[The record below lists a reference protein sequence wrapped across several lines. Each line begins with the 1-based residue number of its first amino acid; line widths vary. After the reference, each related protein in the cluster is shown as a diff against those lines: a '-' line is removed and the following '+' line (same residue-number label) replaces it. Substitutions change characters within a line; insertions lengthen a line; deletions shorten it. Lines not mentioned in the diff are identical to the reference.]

1 MEFIGDE
8 QSRAIW
14 NRHFIQVKSKIKQ
27 PKRTKTVKVATRK
40 GGTYSYSYADLADV
54 DKAVMDACRAVK
66 DKDGNI
72 VFAYYFDID
81 NSNDGVCVQTVMVDA
96 SGAQM
101 ITDKVW
107 FKNVNSGD
115 AQQTAG
121 LISYAK
127 RYSLSA
133 AFGIASEE
141 DDDAQNLKP
150 QDTRKRVLT
159 LDKDELDKF
168 KVDVY
173 GKKLYLKDIWQ
184 DYIEGEDPETMHWLM
199 AQKDPQTLQAIKQLL
214 DQYNLKK
221 QIKEAKEKTLKHT
234 GAQKTIKANIESKS
248 EPKRV
253 DTSNQSTEEDEIKD
267 LVDGDN
273 TDDEKQTLNLF

>member
-8 QSRAIW
+8 QSRATW
-14 NRHFIQVKSKIKQ
+14 NKHFIQVKSQIKQ
-27 PKRTKTVKVATRK
+27 PKRTHTVKVLTQK
-40 GGTYSYSYADLADV
+40 GRNYSYKYADLADV
-54 DKAVMDACRAVK
+54 DKAVMDACRQVK
-66 DKDGNI
+66 DKDGNTA
-72 VFAYYFDID
+72 FAYYFDIE
-81 NSNDGVCVQTVMVDA
+81 NSSQGVCVQTVMVDT

-107 FKNVNSGD
+107 FSNSKSED
-115 AQQTAG
+115 AQKTAS

-133 AFGIASEE
+133 AFGIASED
-141 DDDAQNLKP
+141 DDDAQSLKT

-159 LDKDELDKF
+159 LDKDELDRF
-168 KVDVY
+168 QVDVY

-221 QIKEAKEKTLKHT
+221 RIQEVKNKNLKKPEEDKKKIDKKETETEK
-234 GAQKTIKANIESKS
+234 N
-248 EPKRV
+248 
-253 DTSNQSTEEDEIKD
+253 DEIKK
-267 LVDGDN
+267 LVDGEK
-273 TDDEKQTLNLF
+273 TDDETQTLNLF

>member
-8 QSRAIW
+8 KNRAIW
-14 NRHFIQVKSKIKQ
+14 NQHFIQVKSKIKQ
-27 PKRTKTVKVATRK
+27 PKRTHVVDTVTKRGK
-40 GGTYSYSYADLADV
+40 RYGYKYADLADV

-66 DKDGNI
+66 DKDGNA

-81 NSNDGVCVQTVMVDA
+81 NSNDGVCVQTVMVDT

-107 FKNVNSGD
+107 FKNNNSGD

-141 DDDAQNLKP
+141 DDDAQNLKS
-150 QDTRKRVLT
+150 QDTRKRVMV
-159 LDKDELDKF
+159 LDMDELNSF
-168 KVDVY
+168 KVNVL
-173 GKKLYLKDIWQ
+173 GKSYLLKDIWN
-184 DYIEGEDPETMHWLM
+184 DYIENQDRETLQWLM
-199 AQKDPQTLQAIKQLL
+199 DQKDPQTLQAIKQFNDQYKMKKRL
-214 DQYNLKK
+214 DQ
-221 QIKEAKEKTLKHT
+221 AKEKKAKKPTETKKADSKDSET
-234 GAQKTIKANIESKS
+234 SKVSADDNAEKIKE
-248 EPKRV
+248 
-253 DTSNQSTEEDEIKD
+253 
-267 LVDGDN
+267 LVDGP
-273 TDDEKQTLNLF
+273 TDETEVENLF

>member
-1 MEFIGDE
+1 
-8 QSRAIW
+8 
-14 NRHFIQVKSKIKQ
+14 
-27 PKRTKTVKVATRK
+27 
-40 GGTYSYSYADLADV
+40 
-54 DKAVMDACRAVK
+54 
-66 DKDGNI
+66 
-72 VFAYYFDID
+72 
-81 NSNDGVCVQTVMVDA
+81 MVDT

-107 FKNVNSGD
+107 FKNINSGD

-150 QDTRKRVLT
+150 QDNRKRVLT
-159 LDKDELDKF
+159 LDKDELDRF
-168 KVDVY
+168 QVDVY

-221 QIKEAKEKTLKHT
+221 RIQEVKDKNLKKPEEDKKKIDKKETETEK
-234 GAQKTIKANIESKS
+234 N
-248 EPKRV
+248 
-253 DTSNQSTEEDEIKD
+253 DEIKK
-267 LVDGDN
+267 LVDGEKA
-273 TDDEKQTLNLF
+273 DDETQTLNLF

>member
-8 QSRAIW
+8 KNRAIW
-14 NRHFIQVKSKIKQ
+14 NQHFIQVKSKIKQ
-27 PKRTKTVKVATRK
+27 PKRTHVVDTVTKRGK
-40 GGTYSYSYADLADV
+40 RYGYKYADLADV

-66 DKDGNI
+66 DKDGNV

-81 NSNDGVCVQTVMVDA
+81 NSNDGVSVQTVMVDT

-107 FKNVNSGD
+107 FKNINSGD

-150 QDTRKRVLT
+150 QDNRKRVLT
-159 LDKDELDKF
+159 LDKDELDRF
-168 KVDVY
+168 QVDVY

-221 QIKEAKEKTLKHT
+221 RIQEVKYKNLK
-234 GAQKTIKANIESKS
+234 KS
-248 EPKRV
+248 EDENKKI
-253 DTSNQSTEEDEIKD
+253 DEKETGTKEETETEKNNEIKK

-273 TDDEKQTLNLF
+273 TDDETQTLNLF

>member
-8 QSRAIW
+8 QSRAVW
-14 NRHFIQVKSKIKQ
+14 NQHFIQVKSQIKQ
-27 PKRTKTVKVATRK
+27 PKRTHTVTVVTQK
-40 GGTYSYSYADLADV
+40 GRNYSYKYADLADV
-54 DKAVMDACRAVK
+54 DKAVMDACRLVK
-66 DKDGNI
+66 DKNGNAA
-72 VFAYYFDID
+72 FAYYFDID
-81 NSNDGVCVQTVMVDA
+81 NSNQGVCVQTVMVDA

-107 FKNVNSGD
+107 FSNTKSED
-115 AQQTAG
+115 AQKTAS

-133 AFGIASEE
+133 AFGIASED
-141 DDDAQNLKP
+141 DDDAQSLKP

-159 LDKDELDKF
+159 LDKDELDRF
-168 KVDVY
+168 QVDVY

-221 QIKEAKEKTLKHT
+221 RIKEVKDKNLK
-234 GAQKTIKANIESKS
+234 KAEEDKKKIYKNEA
-248 EPKRV
+248 
-253 DTSNQSTEEDEIKD
+253 DTSKDTEAEKDDEIKK
-267 LVDGDN
+267 LVDGSA
-273 TDDEKQTLNLF
+273 TDDETQTLNLF

>member
-14 NRHFIQVKSKIKQ
+14 NQHFIQVKSKIKQ
-27 PKRTKTVKVATRK
+27 PKRTHVVDTVTKRGK
-40 GGTYSYSYADLADV
+40 RYGYKYADLADV

-66 DKDGNI
+66 DKDGNA

-81 NSNDGVCVQTVMVDA
+81 NSNDGVCVQTVMVDT

-107 FKNVNSGD
+107 FKNNNSGD

-141 DDDAQNLKP
+141 DDDAQNLKS
-150 QDTRKRVLT
+150 QDTRKRVMV
-159 LDKDELDKF
+159 LDMDELNSF
-168 KVDVY
+168 KVNVL
-173 GKKLYLKDIWQ
+173 GKSYLLKDIWN
-184 DYIEGEDPETMHWLM
+184 DYIENQDRETLQWLM
-199 AQKDPQTLQAIKQLL
+199 DQKDPQTLQAIKQFNDQYKMKKRL
-214 DQYNLKK
+214 DQ
-221 QIKEAKEKTLKHT
+221 AKEK
-234 GAQKTIKANIESKS
+234 KAKKPIEAKKVDNKETDTVK
-248 EPKRV
+248 EPE
-253 DTSNQSTEEDEIKD
+253 TEKDDEIKK
-267 LVDGDN
+267 LVDGDT
-273 TDDEKQTLNLF
+273 TDDETQTLNLF

>member
-8 QSRAIW
+8 KNRAIW
-14 NRHFIQVKSKIKQ
+14 NQHFIQVKSKIKQ
-27 PKRTKTVKVATRK
+27 PKRTHVVDTVTKRGK
-40 GGTYSYSYADLADV
+40 RYGYKYADLADV

-66 DKDGNI
+66 DKDGNA

-81 NSNDGVCVQTVMVDA
+81 NSNDGVCVQTVMVDT

-107 FKNVNSGD
+107 FKNNNSGD

-150 QDTRKRVLT
+150 QDNRRRVMV
-159 LDKDELDKF
+159 LDVDELNNF
-168 KVDVY
+168 KVNVM
-173 GKKLYLKDIWQ
+173 GKSYLLKDIWN
-184 DYIEGEDPETMHWLM
+184 DYLEYKDPETLHWLM
-199 AQKDPQTLQAIKQLL
+199 DQKDPQTLQAIKQFNDQYKMKKIL
-214 DQYNLKK
+214 DQ
-221 QIKEAKEKTLKHT
+221 AKEKK
-234 GAQKTIKANIESKS
+234 AKKANETKPADKTETGTSKDIE
-248 EPKRV
+248 
-253 DTSNQSTEEDEIKD
+253 TEKNDEIKK
-267 LVDGDN
+267 LVDGSA
-273 TDDEKQTLNLF
+273 DETEVKNLF

>member
-14 NRHFIQVKSKIKQ
+14 NQHFIQVKSKIKQ
-27 PKRTKTVKVATRK
+27 PKRTKKVKVATRK
-40 GGTYSYSYADLADV
+40 GSSYSYSYADLSDV

-66 DKDGNI
+66 DKDGNV

-81 NSNDGVCVQTVMVDA
+81 NSNDGVCVQTVMVDT

-101 ITDKVW
+101 ITDKIW
-107 FKNVNSGD
+107 FSNTNSGD

-141 DDDAQNLKP
+141 DDDARNLKP
-150 QDTRKRVLT
+150 QDNHRRVMV
-159 LDKDELDKF
+159 LDVDELNSF
-168 KVDVY
+168 KVNVM
-173 GKKLYLKDIWQ
+173 GKSYLLKDIWN
-184 DYIEGEDPETMHWLM
+184 DYLEYKDPETLHWLM
-199 AQKDPQTLQAIKQLL
+199 DQKDPQTLQAIKQFN
-214 DQYNLKK
+214 DQYKMKQVLDKAKEEKAKK
-221 QIKEAKEKTLKHT
+221 AQETKKADSKDSETSKVSADDNAEKIKE
-234 GAQKTIKANIESKS
+234 
-248 EPKRV
+248 
-253 DTSNQSTEEDEIKD
+253 
-267 LVDGDN
+267 LVDGP
-273 TDDEKQTLNLF
+273 TDETEVENLF

>member
-8 QSRAIW
+8 KNRAIW
-14 NRHFIQVKSKIKQ
+14 NQHFIQVKSQIKQ
-27 PKRTKTVKVATRK
+27 PKRTHVVDTVTKRGK
-40 GGTYSYSYADLADV
+40 RYGYKYADLADV

-66 DKDGNI
+66 DKDGNA

-81 NSNDGVCVQTVMVDA
+81 NSNDGVCVQTVMVDT

-107 FKNVNSGD
+107 FKNINSGD

-150 QDTRKRVLT
+150 QDNRKRVLT
-159 LDKDELDKF
+159 LDKDELDRF
-168 KVDVY
+168 QVDVY

-221 QIKEAKEKTLKHT
+221 RIQEVKNKNLKKPESENKQVDEKETGIAKENEKEK
-234 GAQKTIKANIESKS
+234 N
-248 EPKRV
+248 
-253 DTSNQSTEEDEIKD
+253 DEIKK
-267 LVDGDN
+267 LVDGDT
-273 TDDEKQTLNLF
+273 TDDETQTLNLF

>member
-8 QSRAIW
+8 KSRAIW
-14 NRHFIQVKSKIKQ
+14 NQHFIQVKSKIKQ
-27 PKRTKTVKVATRK
+27 PKRTHVVDTVTKRGK
-40 GGTYSYSYADLADV
+40 RYGYKYADLADV

-66 DKDGNI
+66 DKDGNV

-81 NSNDGVCVQTVMVDA
+81 NSNEGVCVQTVMVDT

-107 FKNVNSGD
+107 FRNTNSGD

-141 DDDAQNLKP
+141 DDDAQNLKS
-150 QDTRKRVLT
+150 QDNHRRVMV
-159 LDKDELDKF
+159 LDVDELNSF
-168 KVDVY
+168 KVNVM
-173 GKKLYLKDIWQ
+173 GKSYLLKDIWN
-184 DYIEGEDPETMHWLM
+184 DYLEYKDPETLHWLM
-199 AQKDPQTLQAIKQLL
+199 DQKDPQTLQAIKQFNDQYKMKQLL
-214 DQYNLKK
+214 DKAKDKK
-221 QIKEAKEKTLKHT
+221 AKKAQEVEPVDEKETGTKKE
-234 GAQKTIKANIESKS
+234 
-248 EPKRV
+248 
-253 DTSNQSTEEDEIKD
+253 TETEKNNEIKK

-273 TDDEKQTLNLF
+273 TDDETQTLNLF

>member
-8 QSRAIW
+8 QSRANW
-14 NRHFIQVKSKIKQ
+14 NKHFIQVKSQIKQ
-27 PKRTKTVKVATRK
+27 PKRTHTVKVVTQK
-40 GGTYSYSYADLADV
+40 GRNYSYKYADLADV
-54 DKAVMDACRAVK
+54 DKAVMDACRQVK
-66 DKDGNI
+66 DKDGNTA
-72 VFAYYFDID
+72 FAYYFDID
-81 NSNDGVCVQTVMVDA
+81 NSSQGVCVQTVMVDT

-107 FKNVNSGD
+107 FSNSKSED
-115 AQQTAG
+115 AQKTAS

-133 AFGIASEE
+133 AFGIASED
-141 DDDAQNLKP
+141 DDDAQSLKP

-159 LDKDELDKF
+159 LDKDELDRF
-168 KVDVY
+168 QVDVY

-221 QIKEAKEKTLKHT
+221 RIQEVKNKNLKKPEDEKEKIDEKET
-234 GAQKTIKANIESKS
+234 
-248 EPKRV
+248 
-253 DTSNQSTEEDEIKD
+253 DTKEETETEKNNEIKK

-273 TDDEKQTLNLF
+273 TDDETQTLNLF

>member
-66 DKDGNI
+66 DKDGNV

-81 NSNDGVCVQTVMVDA
+81 NSKDGVCVQTVMVDT

-107 FKNVNSGD
+107 FSNTNSGD
-115 AQQTAG
+115 AQQTAS

-141 DDDAQNLKP
+141 DDDARNLKP
-150 QDTRKRVLT
+150 QDNRRRVMV
-159 LDKDELDKF
+159 LDVDELNSF
-168 KVDVY
+168 KVNVM
-173 GKKLYLKDIWQ
+173 GKSYLLKDIWN
-184 DYIEGEDPETMHWLM
+184 DYLEYKDPETLHWLM
-199 AQKDPQTLQAIKQLL
+199 DQKDPQTLQAIKQFNDQYKMKKAL
-214 DQYNLKK
+214 DQ
-221 QIKEAKEKTLKHT
+221 AKEKKAKKVKETKPADEKET
-234 GAQKTIKANIESKS
+234 GTKEETDTEKDDDIKK
-248 EPKRV
+248 
-253 DTSNQSTEEDEIKD
+253 
-267 LVDGDN
+267 LVDGDT
-273 TDDEKQTLNLF
+273 TDETQTLNLF

>member
-8 QSRAIW
+8 PSRAIW
-14 NRHFIQVKSKIKQ
+14 NQHFIQVKSKIKQ
-27 PKRTKTVKVATRK
+27 PKRTHVVDTVTKRGK
-40 GGTYSYSYADLADV
+40 RYGYKYADLADV

-66 DKDGNI
+66 DKDGNV

-81 NSNDGVCVQTVMVDA
+81 NSNDGVCVQTVMVDT

-107 FKNVNSGD
+107 FKNINSGD

-150 QDTRKRVLT
+150 QDNRRRVMV
-159 LDKDELDKF
+159 LDVDELNNF
-168 KVDVY
+168 KVNVL
-173 GKKLYLKDIWQ
+173 GKSYLLKDIWN
-184 DYIEGEDPETMHWLM
+184 DYLKYKDPETLHWLM
-199 AQKDPQTLQAIKQLL
+199 DQKDPQTLQAIKQFNDQYKMKKIL
-214 DQYNLKK
+214 DQ
-221 QIKEAKEKTLKHT
+221 AKEKK
-234 GAQKTIKANIESKS
+234 AKKANETESADKTETGTSKDIE
-248 EPKRV
+248 
-253 DTSNQSTEEDEIKD
+253 TEKNDEIKK
-267 LVDGDN
+267 LVDGDT
-273 TDDEKQTLNLF
+273 TDDETQTLNLF

>member
-8 QSRAIW
+8 KNRAIW
-14 NRHFIQVKSKIKQ
+14 NQHFIQVKSKIKQ
-27 PKRTKTVKVATRK
+27 PKRTKNVKVATRK
-40 GGTYSYSYADLADV
+40 GSSYSYSYADLADV

-66 DKDGNI
+66 DKDGNV

-81 NSNDGVCVQTVMVDA
+81 NSNDGVCVQTVMVDT

-101 ITDKVW
+101 ITDKIW
-107 FKNVNSGD
+107 FSNTKSGD

-141 DDDAQNLKP
+141 DDDARNLKP
-150 QDTRKRVLT
+150 QDNRKRVMV
-159 LDKDELDKF
+159 LDVDELNSF
-168 KVDVY
+168 KVNVL
-173 GKKLYLKDIWQ
+173 GKSYLLKDIWN
-184 DYIEGEDPETMHWLM
+184 DYIENQDRETLQWLM
-199 AQKDPQTLQAIKQLL
+199 DQKDPQTLQAIKQFNDQYKMKQLL
-214 DQYNLKK
+214 DK
-221 QIKEAKEKTLKHT
+221 AKEKKTKKAQEAEPADEKET
-234 GAQKTIKANIESKS
+234 GTKE
-248 EPKRV
+248 E
-253 DTSNQSTEEDEIKD
+253 TETEKNNEIKK

-273 TDDEKQTLNLF
+273 TDDETQTLNLF

>member
-8 QSRAIW
+8 QSRATW
-14 NRHFIQVKSKIKQ
+14 NKHFIQVKSQIKQ
-27 PKRTKTVKVATRK
+27 PKRTHTVKVLTQK
-40 GGTYSYSYADLADV
+40 GRNYSYKYADLADV
-54 DKAVMDACRAVK
+54 DKAVMDACRQVK
-66 DKDGNI
+66 DKDGNTA
-72 VFAYYFDID
+72 FAYYFDID
-81 NSNDGVCVQTVMVDA
+81 NSNQGVCVQTVMIDT

-107 FKNVNSGD
+107 FSNNKSED
-115 AQQTAG
+115 AQKTAS

-133 AFGIASEE
+133 AFGIASED
-141 DDDAQNLKP
+141 DDDAQSFKP

-159 LDKDELDKF
+159 LDKDELDRF
-168 KVDVY
+168 QVDVY

-184 DYIEGEDPETMHWLM
+184 DYLEGEDPETMHWLM

-221 QIKEAKEKTLKHT
+221 RIQEVKNKNLKKPESEKKKVDEKETGIAKENEKEK
-234 GAQKTIKANIESKS
+234 N
-248 EPKRV
+248 
-253 DTSNQSTEEDEIKD
+253 DEIKK
-267 LVDGDN
+267 LVDGDT
-273 TDDEKQTLNLF
+273 TDDETQTLNLF

>member
-8 QSRAIW
+8 PSRAIW
-14 NRHFIQVKSKIKQ
+14 NQHFIQVKSKIKQ
-27 PKRTKTVKVATRK
+27 PKRTHVVDTVTKRGK
-40 GGTYSYSYADLADV
+40 RYGYKYADLADV

-66 DKDGNI
+66 DKDGNV

-81 NSNDGVCVQTVMVDA
+81 NSNDGVCVQTVMVDT

-107 FKNVNSGD
+107 FRNTNSGD

-141 DDDAQNLKP
+141 DDDAQNLKS
-150 QDTRKRVLT
+150 QDNHRRVMV
-159 LDKDELDKF
+159 LDVDELNSF
-168 KVDVY
+168 KVNVM
-173 GKKLYLKDIWQ
+173 GKSYLLKDIWN
-184 DYIEGEDPETMHWLM
+184 DYLEYKDPETLHWLM
-199 AQKDPQTLQAIKQLL
+199 DQKDPQTLQAIKQFNDQYKMKQLL
-214 DQYNLKK
+214 DKAKDKK
-221 QIKEAKEKTLKHT
+221 TKKAQEAEPVDEKETGTKEKT
-234 GAQKTIKANIESKS
+234 E
-248 EPKRV
+248 
-253 DTSNQSTEEDEIKD
+253 TEKDNEIKK
-267 LVDGDN
+267 LVDGP
-273 TDDEKQTLNLF
+273 DETEIENLF